1 MERGQLD
8 CGASFTLVRQENGG
22 PASAR
27 NTGARLAQGSLLV
40 FTDDDCEPDEDWL
53 TRVAAANRRAPEA
66 ALGGRCINGLADNS
80 YSTASQMLIDYLY
93 AYDGCG
99 PEGAR
104 FFTSNNFAV
113 PAASFAALG
122 GFDTRFPKA
131 AGEDRDFCERW
142 RHAGKALLYV
152 PDAVI
157 LHSHDLGLRRFWIQ
171 HRNYGRAAYRFHR
184 GRAERL
190 QQPLRVEPL
199 RFYFGLISFPWGR
212 ASPPRALALSVL
224 LFLSQLANAYG
235 FFLERQTTSPG

>member
-122 GFDTRFPKA
+122 GSIHGFRKPRARTAISASAGGTPVRPCFMFPTPLSCIRTTSVYA
-131 AGEDRDFCERW
+131 ASGSSTATMGALHIDFIAAAPNGCSSPCVLSRCDFISGSSLSRGGAHRRRARW
-142 RHAGKALLYV
+142 R
-152 PDAVI
+152 
-157 LHSHDLGLRRFWIQ
+157 
-171 HRNYGRAAYRFHR
+171 
-184 GRAERL
+184 
-190 QQPLRVEPL
+190 
-199 RFYFGLISFPWGR
+199 
-212 ASPPRALALSVL
+212 
-224 LFLSQLANAYG
+224 
-235 FFLERQTTSPG
+235 